1 MNRLKELR
9 EERHWNMS
17 EAAKHFKLPYTTYVS
32 YEKGARTPGFDLVCE
47 MAEFYDVSVTYLM
60 GTDETRGNFPVHDEK
75 DLISP
80 GPDGGEAERDELIR
94 ILSVLDPSERE
105 QLLAH
110 GRTLVIAHEAQGTD
124 PKSP

>member
-60 GTDETRGNFPVHDEK
+60 GTDETRGSFPVHDEK

-80 GPDGGEAERDELIR
+80 APNEGEAMPTI
-94 ILSVLDPSERE
+94 
-105 QLLAH
+105 
-110 GRTLVIAHEAQGTD
+110 
-124 PKSP
+124 K

>member
-47 MAEFYDVSVTYLM
+47 MAEFYNVSVTYLM

-80 GPDGGEAERDELIR
+80 APDEGEAERAEFIR
-94 ILSVLDPSERE
+94 LYDAAPAWLQDQVRS
-105 QLLAH
+105 LLKAAES
-110 GRTLVIAHEAQGTD
+110 GRAAPGDGPTD
-124 PKSP
+124 P

>member
-9 EERHWNMS
+9 EALHWNMS
-17 EAAKHFKLPYTTYVS
+17 EAAKRFKLPYTTYVS
-32 YEKGARTPGFDLVCE
+32 YEKGARTPSFDLVCE

-60 GTDETRGNFPVHDEK
+60 GTDDVRGRFPAHDEK

-80 GPDGGEAERDELIR
+80 APEEGEADRDELMR
-94 ILSVLDPSERE
+94 ILAVLGPDERA

-110 GRTLVIAHEAQGTD
+110 GRTLVIAHEAQGSD

>member
-1 MNRLKELR
+1 MNRLRELR
-9 EERHWNMS
+9 EEQGWNMS
-17 EAAKHFKLPYTTYVS
+17 EAAKHFGLPYTTYVS
-32 YEKGARTPGFDLVCE
+32 YEKGARTPGFDLVCR
-47 MAEFYDVSVTYLM
+47 MAEYFGVSVTYLM
-60 GTDETRGNFPVHDEK
+60 GTDGIRGHFPVHDEK

-80 GPDGGEAERDELIR
+80 APDEGEAERDELIR